1 MPDIKA
7 IRLTPEDRSLLTV
20 LTRELGVSNVSD
32 LMRMGLRT
40 LARTHGISIPEPHD
54 HDLPNLLE
62 LQPDTMIANKRRF
75 RNR

>member
-7 IRLTPEDRSLLTV
+7 IRLTPEDRALLTV

-40 LARTHGISIPEPHD
+40 LARTHAISIPTTI
-54 HDLPNLLE
+54 N
-62 LQPDTMIANKRRF
+62 QDTETDGK
-75 RNR
+75 